1 MAETTEQQLLE
12 MSKHMKE
19 LVEQKDQEL
28 KEYKIKYMKSKK
40 LITKFYGMVCILQEE
55 LEHDWDEFSITA
67 WILTEMRS
75 KISDYVF
82 EKEEKELDIYGY

>member
-1 MAETTEQQLLE
+1 MCETTEQQLLE

-55 LEHDWDEFSITA
+55 LEHDWEDVSG